1 MLPRRTGN
9 ELLDAMPAGPRAELM
24 RAGGLVD
31 LSENEV
37 LGEPGRRVARLFFP
51 TTCVISI
58 ILPLKSGQRAE
69 TGTVGRE
76 GFVGFGA
83 LLHRPFDD
91 LTIVQIP
98 GGSYSLQAQKA
109 MAVLAGHDE
118 AREVLTRYIGQAYH
132 AAKQA
137 SACNAFHSIEQRTAR
152 WLLTA
157 QDRARRSDFPLTQEM
172 LSHMV
177 AATRARVGEVAF
189 RLRAAGV
196 IDYSRGHMHIVDR
209 KRLERA
215 SCECYAATRT

>member
-1 MLPRRTGN
+1 MLARRTDN
-9 ELLDAMPAGPRAELM
+9 ELLDAMPSGTRAELV
-24 RAGGLVD
+24 RRGGLVE
-31 LSENEV
+31 LAENQV
-37 LGEPGRRVARLFFP
+37 LGQPGRRVSRLFFP

-69 TGTVGRE
+69 AGTVGRE
-76 GFVGFGA
+76 GFVGIAA
-83 LLHRPFDD
+83 LLDLPADD
-91 LTIVQIP
+91 IALVQIP
-98 GGSYSLQAQKA
+98 GAAYSVEARKA
-109 MAVLAGHDE
+109 MPLLAAQGE
-118 AREVLTRYIGQAYH
+118 AREVLTRYIGHAYRV
-132 AAKQA
+132 AKQT

-157 QDRARRSDFPLTQEM
+157 QDRARRSEFPLTQEM

-189 RLRAAGV
+189 RLRAAGL
-196 IDYSRGHMHIVDR
+196 IEYSRGRVQIIDR